1 MINQATLDPSLLAQ
15 SETRSHGTLVQEMGR
30 NQTRIGRLARA
41 ASVTEPA
48 PASDSSSVDKLARM
62 ADAQATANVA
72 GAARQ
77 FDVTTERLMSMSY
90 LAAAARATD
99 LTPGT
104 RDDASRQFE
113 TLKWQ
118 AIAALRD
125 AASMA
130 RAGGAWQFTIDPGQI
145 SHALAPLSIATPD
158 AAVAAETAIDNALST
173 VDSLRTDTGAV
184 ASDGNEADQIDT
196 AELAAR
202 ITAQASASTGAQ
214 ANIAPANA
222 RTLLS

>member
-15 SETRSHGTLVQEMGR
+15 SETRSHGTLVQEIGR

-41 ASVTEPA
+41 AAVDTAAPA
-48 PASDSSSVDKLARM
+48 PDSSSVDKLARM
-62 ADAQATANVA
+62 ADAQAATNVV

-90 LAAAARATD
+90 LAATARATD
-99 LTPGT
+99 LTAGS

-113 TLKWQ
+113 SLKWQ

-130 RAGGAWQFTIDPGQI
+130 RASGAWQLHMDPGQI
-145 SHALAPLSIATPD
+145 TQALAPVSIATPD
-158 AAVAAETAIDNALST
+158 AAVAAEAAIDKALGS
-173 VDSLRTDTGAV
+173 VDSLRTDTAA
-184 ASDGNEADQIDT
+184 ASGGNEADQLDT

-202 ITAQASASTGAQ
+202 ITAQASESTGAQ

-222 RTLLS
+222 HTLLS